1 MKRMTGLIVAV
12 MLLAVTVA
20 AQAYDGPVEKKT
32 FSMPAYTTV
41 GGQTIKSVRIGYETY
56 GTLNAARDNVILIGH
71 GFSGNSHAAGKY
83 KATDPAPGYWDGIIG
98 AGKPVDTDKFFVI
111 ATDSLANL
119 NVKDPTVVTTG
130 PASINPDTGKPY
142 GLSFPIVTI
151 RDFVNVQQALLD
163 SLGITRLRA
172 AMGPS
177 MGSIQSFEWAAA
189 YPAMVERV
197 IAVIPTAE
205 LDAFTIGWANIW
217 AQPIMLDPR
226 WNNGDYYGKD
236 EPTAGLAASLKIV
249 TLHSR
254 HYGWADKAFGRK
266 WAAPDRDPAKALGN
280 KFAIE
285 AVLEQAAAARAR
297 VSDANSF
304 LYLVKANQLFVTG
317 HKGSLEAGLADVKAK
332 VLLIPA
338 QSDLLLFPE
347 YAKRVKAILEKQGK
361 QVEYFE
367 IEGDGGHLDGAF
379 LITKAGEVIRRF
391 LSR

>member
-151 RDFVNVQQALLD
+151 RDFVNVQKALLD

-285 AVLEQAAAARAR
+285 AVLEQAAMARAKI
-297 VSDANSF
+297 SDANSF

-317 HKGSLEAGLADVKAK
+317 HKGTLEGGLADVKAK
-332 VLLIPA
+332 VLLLPA
-338 QSDLLLFPE
+338 QSDLLLFPD

-361 QVEYFE
+361 PVEYFE

-379 LITKAGEVIRRF
+379 LITKAGEVIRKF
-391 LSR
+391 LSQ

>member
-151 RDFVNVQQALLD
+151 RDFVNVQKALLD

-266 WAAPDRDPAKALGN
+266 WAAPDRDPAKALEN
-280 KFAIE
+280 KFAVE

-317 HKGSLEAGLADVKAK
+317 HKGTLEAGLADVKAK
-332 VLLIPA
+332 VLLLPA
-338 QSDLLLFPE
+338 QSDLLLFPD

-361 QVEYFE
+361 PVEYFE
-367 IEGDGGHLDGAF
+367 IEGDGGPRDGAF